1 LTERTSTVRVSASR
15 TSGEDILQRR
25 VGRRLGWL
33 GVSAMATVAVCATA
47 PAVAQDTGPA
57 PKAQVG
63 FERRA
68 QLSPQEELAE
78 ADSILTRMDQ
88 AAAAVRRQLDR
99 ARQGRD
105 VIKSLC
111 LSDKLSQVDVAARS
125 ARDRQSALQAAVQR
139 NDMELANHEF
149 TILSVLRHR
158 AEQLGAEAN
167 QCIGEEVAFVGQTMV
182 VMSVEPNLPGV
193 EDTTSYPPSPPP
205 IVVSPPVPTSGM
217 Q

>member
-1 LTERTSTVRVSASR
+1 M
-15 TSGEDILQRR
+15 
-25 VGRRLGWL
+25 GRGWF
-33 GVSAMATVAVCATA
+33 GVSAIAVVAVCAAA
-47 PAVAQDTGPA
+47 PAIAQGTSPA

-63 FERRA
+63 FERRP

-78 ADSILTRMDQ
+78 ADAILTRLDQ
-88 AAAAVRRQLDR
+88 AAGAVRRQLDR

-139 NDMELANHEF
+139 NDTELANHEF
-149 TILSVLRHR
+149 TILTVLRQR
-158 AEQLGAEAN
+158 AEQIGAEAN
-167 QCIGEEVAFVGQTMV
+167 QCIGEEVAFVGQTVV

-193 EDTTSYPPSPPP
+193 DDTTGYPTPPPP
-205 IVVSPPVPTSGM
+205 IVVAPPVVASGV